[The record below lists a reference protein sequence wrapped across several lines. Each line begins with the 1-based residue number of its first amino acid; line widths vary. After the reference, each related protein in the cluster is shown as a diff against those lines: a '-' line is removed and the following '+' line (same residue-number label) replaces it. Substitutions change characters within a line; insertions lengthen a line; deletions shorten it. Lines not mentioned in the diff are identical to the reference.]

1 MADNN
6 KSAKN
11 AIKAYLDNRAAT
23 DELFAVAYAK
33 ENKNLDDCFKYIL
46 SEAQKRGSAVCMTD
60 EEVFGLAVHYY
71 DEDEVRIDRNITG
84 RVRAQASK
92 PMELTEEEKEAA
104 KEAAKRRYEQ
114 ECYDKMKKA
123 SKKPKAPAQERVE
136 TPTLFDFSEEEQ

>member
-6 KSAKN
+6 KSAKD

-46 SEAQKRGSAVCMTD
+46 SEARKRGSAVCMTD

-71 DEDEVRIDRNITG
+71 DEDELEFDRN
-84 RVRAQASK
+84 VRATVQTSK
-92 PMELTEEEKEAA
+92 PVELTEEEKEAA
-104 KEAAKRRYEQ
+104 REAAKRQYEQ

-123 SKKPKAPAQERVE
+123 TKKPKAPTRERAAE
-136 TPTLFDFSEEEQ
+136 PSLFDLLEEEQ